1 MKDTLRLLYQLQL
14 IDSNLDDVEELKGD
28 LPATVRELDIRVNEL
43 NAKVQTKQSFI
54 DSFVE
59 ARNKADNDVKD
70 FEDKLKKYK
79 TQQYKV
85 RNNKEYDAITKEIE
99 FAEET
104 IRTLTKEFEDFE
116 NKMSIAKTELG
127 ELQTQ
132 LDALN
137 EELKE
142 KKKELSEVS
151 KETEDEELKYK
162 HEREKLLVRISKDNL
177 YKYENI
183 RSARGKAVVP
193 FRKHSCG
200 GCGNRIP
207 PQHIIEIRRDDK
219 LYVCQHCGRIVVSD
233 ELAKEIVNK

>member
-28 LPATVRELDIRVNEL
+28 LPATVRDLEFRVNEL

-70 FEDKLKKYK
+70 YEDKLKKYK

-137 EELKE
+137 EELKD

>member
-28 LPATVRELDIRVNEL
+28 LPATVRDLDTRVNEL

-59 ARNKADNDVKD
+59 ARNKSDNDVKD
-70 FEDKLKKYK
+70 YEEKLKKYK

-99 FAEET
+99 FAEES

-127 ELQTQ
+127 ELQVQ

-137 EELKE
+137 AELTE

-162 HEREKLLVRISKDNL
+162 HEREKLLVRISKDNI
-177 YKYENI
+177 YKYEKI

-200 GCGNRIP
+200 GCRNRIP

-233 ELAKEIVNK
+233 ELAKEVVTK

>member
-28 LPATVRELDIRVNEL
+28 LPATVRDLDTRVNEL

-70 FEDKLKKYK
+70 YEEKLKKYK

-99 FAEET
+99 FAEES

-127 ELQTQ
+127 ELQVQ

-137 EELKE
+137 AE
-142 KKKELSEVS
+142 
-151 KETEDEELKYK
+151 
-162 HEREKLLVRISKDNL
+162 
-177 YKYENI
+177 
-183 RSARGKAVVP
+183 
-193 FRKHSCG
+193 
-200 GCGNRIP
+200 
-207 PQHIIEIRRDDK
+207 
-219 LYVCQHCGRIVVSD
+219 
-233 ELAKEIVNK
+233 

>member
-1 MKDTLRLLYQLQL
+1 LKDTLRLLYQLQL

-28 LPATVRELDIRVNEL
+28 LPAAVRDLDARVAEL

-54 DSFVE
+54 DTFVE

-70 FEDKLKKYK
+70 YEEKLKKYK

-99 FAEET
+99 FAEES

-116 NKMSIAKTELG
+116 NKMSIAKTELA
-127 ELQTQ
+127 EVQIQ
-132 LDALN
+132 LDSLN
-137 EELKE
+137 EELAE

-151 KETEDEELKYK
+151 KETEEEELKYK

-177 YKYENI
+177 YKYEMI

-233 ELAKEIVNK
+233 ELAKEVVTK

>member
-70 FEDKLKKYK
+70 YEEKLKKYK

-137 EELKE
+137 EELKD